1 MNVSFVVLLLLCLPG
16 LIPGLLFCL
25 QQKAVTVL
33 FIFIL
38 SVFQFCSAAEDA
50 TVVADS
56 GLFSMTTAGVATL
69 TSYFGGV
76 VTTALAAAG
85 SVARGQF
92 KSKQPKK
99 KKVLSKKKKSSY
111 RLAEAKTALGLSPS
125 SRFQTVYAA
134 TLRPSLPPPQ
144 SSPTKEEV
152 KIERD
157 RLSRSVSSLNNRLD
171 KKRSKLAE
179 AHVTARK
186 RLKKKDRQ
194 LVTEKKKTKNLRS
207 EKRKQTSQAARKLDS
222 EKKKSKLLRSEK
234 RTMSSALT
242 TVEKQV
248 TKEQALSQAKD
259 NTISQLQTEKQELE
273 KQSEFADKKVKSWK
287 SQCLALSEE
296 LKAERAASR
305 LAISNAMAGAEDL
318 M

>member
-1 MNVSFVVLLLLCLPG
+1 
-16 LIPGLLFCL
+16 
-25 QQKAVTVL
+25 
-33 FIFIL
+33 
-38 SVFQFCSAAEDA
+38 
-50 TVVADS
+50 
-56 GLFSMTTAGVATL
+56 MTTAGVATL
-69 TSYFGGV
+69 TSYFGVV

-111 RLAEAKTALGLSPS
+111 RLAEAKSALGLSPS
-125 SRFQTVYAA
+125 ARFQTVVAA
-134 TLRPSLPPPQ
+134 TLRPSPPPSQ

-152 KIERD
+152 KVERD

-186 RLKKKDRQ
+186 RLKKKGRQ

-207 EKRKQTSQAARKLDS
+207 EMRKQTSQAARKLDA

-234 RTMSSALT
+234 RTMSRALT

-259 NTISQLQTEKQELE
+259 HTISQLQTGKHELE
-273 KQSEFADKKVKSWK
+273 KQRKFSEKRYSHGSHTVW
-287 SQCLALSEE
+287 LSRRNSRRSE
-296 LKAERAASR
+296 LH
-305 LAISNAMAGAEDL
+305 
-318 M
+318 